1 MVRTQMYAEVGLYYL
16 TVQLRTSQSVCAHIH
31 IPVCGEPGARC
42 GASAPLVLSS
52 DWLTTGGRRTGESF
66 TNGGRSGTSC
76 LDNILWRVRGGRKEE
91 GGGRRERKKERR
103 ESKEVGKSGIICAYR
118 NVVNYR
124 AS

>member
-1 MVRTQMYAEVGLYYL
+1 MG
-16 TVQLRTSQSVCAHIH
+16 
-31 IPVCGEPGARC
+31 

-91 GGGRRERKKERR
+91 GGRRREEGGGERKKERR
-103 ESKEVGKSGIICAYR
+103 ESKEVWRRRTKVS
-118 NVVNYR
+118 NVRYTFLFEVLFEE
-124 AS
+124 AP